1 MPKNPTVAILYD
13 FDKTLCPKNM
23 PEYSFIPSLGLRPEQ
38 FWELANQLS
47 DEQKMDRILAFMYL
61 MVRKSKDLH
70 KNIHR
75 ETFVKMGEQVAFYE
89 GVTDWFGRINAF
101 GAQNGVEI
109 SHYIISSGLKEVIEG
124 CKIAGEFDKIYA
136 CEFHYDENG
145 VADWPKIAINY
156 TSKTQ
161 FLFRI
166 NKGVFDISD
175 DDSLNRYIADDQR
188 QISFK
193 NMIYI
198 GDGLTDVPCMKLVK
212 TNGGHSIAV
221 YKLREKAQVQHLLED
236 GRVNFI
242 APADYREGRLLDEL
256 VKNIILKAAPAA
268 RLSQNAKKQRRELQD
283 REETPDIPRTK
294 G

>member
-23 PEYSFIPSLGLRPEQ
+23 PEYSFIPSLGLRPEE

-221 YKLREKAQVQHLLED
+221 HKPREKAQVQHLLED

-268 RLSQNAKKQRRELQD
+268 RLSQIAKKQRRELQD
-283 REETPDIPRTK
+283 REGPSDIPRTK